1 MEEVHNAAE
10 AIDLA
15 RDDLSKKLGLLPELI
30 AVLTTEECTWG
41 DTSLG
46 FVDPGESYAQM
57 VVSGYRVV
65 LRAAGGIYEYR
76 FGDGIMK
83 MR

>member
-10 AIDLA
+10 AIDMA
-15 RDDLSKKLGLLPELI
+15 RADLSKRLGMLPELI
-30 AVLTTEECTWG
+30 SVLTTEECTWG

-46 FVDPGESYAQM
+46 LPDPGQSYAQV

-65 LRAAGGIYEYR
+65 LGAAGGMYEYR